1 MENGCFLVKYSYL
14 QGSNKKEVKIQSTAG
29 MSLEHDG
36 ESPLSE
42 WTEEKCCFP
51 SMWAL
56 VYFCMI
62 EPVHPQPPPWPR
74 QNLIM
79 CRLRGWKPDMAHGR
93 RTKNAPIKSLLPF
106 SFCLKLHILVSPTN
120 VQLNIDCQVVVE
132 KPIKAAGNMSSDGY
146 QVLGKMSKSIGSKGE
161 SATVSELC
169 VHTNRRLTLSTDTN
183 DFISILLWLQI
194 VHTFQNKLNWHR
206 FHLFLYIIQVINKS
220 LLIFSIFWS
229 YF

>member
-1 MENGCFLVKYSYL
+1 
-14 QGSNKKEVKIQSTAG
+14 

-36 ESPLSE
+36 DTPLSE
-42 WTEEKCCFP
+42 WTEGKCCFP

-62 EPVHPQPPPWPR
+62 EPVRPQPPPWAR

-120 VQLNIDCQVVVE
+120 VQLNIDCQVVAE
-132 KPIKAAGNMSSDGY
+132 KQIKAAGNMSSDGY

-169 VHTNRRLTLSTDTN
+169 VHTNRRLTLSTDAN

-194 VHTFQNKLNWHR
+194 VQKFQSKLNWHR
-206 FHLFLYIIQVINKS
+206 FHLFLYITNKS
-220 LLIFSIFWS
+220 LLIFTIFWS
-229 YF
+229 YL

>member
-1 MENGCFLVKYSYL
+1 
-14 QGSNKKEVKIQSTAG
+14 

-120 VQLNIDCQVVVE
+120 VQLNIDCQVVAE

-169 VHTNRRLTLSTDTN
+169 VHTNRRLMLSTDTN
-183 DFISILLWLQI
+183 DFLYFISILLWLQI